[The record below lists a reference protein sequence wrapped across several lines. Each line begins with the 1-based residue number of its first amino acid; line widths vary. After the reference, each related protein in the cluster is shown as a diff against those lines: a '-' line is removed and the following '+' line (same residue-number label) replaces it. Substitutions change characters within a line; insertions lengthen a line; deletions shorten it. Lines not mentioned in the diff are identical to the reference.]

1 MAAHG
6 PVRHVSF
13 HFGSALLAVSLLCAI
28 AAFCA
33 PSIGSMATVSLALP
47 ALAALFF
54 VVGFSWKVARW
65 MRAPIAFRIALT
77 TGQHRGLASTAPD
90 RFRAPHAAW
99 EVLVRVLLDV
109 VLFRPLLRATPSV
122 HLHGRGLST
131 HSGRLLWLFAV
142 VFHGSLAVIVLRH
155 LRLFLSPVPGFVSWL
170 QSVDSASDLFIPKL
184 HVTSVL
190 VLVALSL
197 LLARRLVLVRLRY
210 ISVAA
215 DYFPLLLLLGIAVTG
230 VWMRHVTRTD
240 VADVKA
246 LITSVAGF
254 SFALSGPLDTL
265 LVVHVFLVCALLVY
279 FPLSK
284 LMHVSG
290 AFMSP
295 TLTLAANSRATRH
308 LNVNNPQV
316 ETLHYSDYEA
326 TFRDRMIEA
335 GIPVE
340 EP

>member
-6 PVRHVSF
+6 SVRHVSF

-28 AAFCA
+28 AVFCV
-33 PSIGSMATVSLALP
+33 PSIGSVATVAMATP
-47 ALAALFF
+47 AFAALFF

-65 MRAPIAFRIALT
+65 MRAPIAFRIPLT
-77 TGQHRGLASTAPD
+77 AGQHSGLSSTTPD
-90 RFRAPHAAW
+90 RFRAPHTAW
-99 EVLVRVLLDV
+99 EVLVRVLFDV
-109 VLFRPLLRATPSV
+109 VLFRPLLRVTPSV
-122 HLHGRGLST
+122 HLHGRQLSGY
-131 HSGRLLWLFAV
+131 SGRLLWLFAAT
-142 VFHGSLAVIVLRH
+142 FHGSLAIIVLRH
-155 LRLFLSPVPGFVSWL
+155 LRLFLSPVPSFVSWL
-170 QSVDSASDLFIPKL
+170 QSADSASDLFIPKL
-184 HVTSVL
+184 HATSAL
-190 VLVALSL
+190 VLIALSL
-197 LLARRLVLVRLRY
+197 LLTRRLVLVRLRY

-230 VWMRHVTRTD
+230 VTMRHVTRTD
-240 VADVKA
+240 VAEVKA
-246 LITSVAGF
+246 LITSLAGF
-254 SFALSGPLDTL
+254 SFVLNSPLDTL

-295 TLTLAANSRATRH
+295 TLTLAANGRSTRH

-316 ETLHYSDYEA
+316 ETLHYSDYEVA
-326 TFRDRMIEA
+326 FRDRMIKA

>member
-6 PVRHVSF
+6 SVRHVSF

-28 AAFCA
+28 AVLCA
-33 PSIGSMATVSLALP
+33 PSLGSMAIFALTLP
-47 ALAALFF
+47 AFAALFF

-65 MRAPIAFRIALT
+65 MRAPIAFRIPLT
-77 TGQHRGLASTAPD
+77 TGQHRGLSSIAPD
-90 RFRAPHAAW
+90 RFRAPHTAW
-99 EVLVRVLLDV
+99 EVLVRGLLDI
-109 VLFRPLLRATPSV
+109 VLFRPLLRVTPSV
-122 HLHGRGLST
+122 HLHARGLSAY
-131 HSGRLLWLFAV
+131 SGRLLWLFAMA
-142 VFHGSLAVIVLRH
+142 FHGSLLVIILRH

-170 QSVDSASDLFIPKL
+170 QSIDSASELFIPKL
-184 HVTSVL
+184 HVTSVV
-190 VLVALSL
+190 VLIALSL
-197 LLARRLVLVRLRY
+197 LLARRLMLVRLRY

-215 DYFPLLLLLGIAVTG
+215 DYFPLLLLLGIAITG
-230 VWMRHVTRTD
+230 VTMRHVTRTD
-240 VADVKA
+240 VAEVKA

-254 SFALSGPLDTL
+254 SFVLNGPLDTL
-265 LVVHVFLVCALLVY
+265 LVVHGFLVCALLVY

-295 TLTLAANSRATRH
+295 TLTLAANSRSTRH

-316 ETLHYSDYEA
+316 ETLHYTDYEA